1 MDVLEAGM
9 RFGIFYEHQ
18 LPRPWEPDS
27 EHRLLQ
33 DALEQIE
40 LADKS
45 GIDYVWEVEHHFLEE
60 YSHSSAPEVFLAAAS
75 QRTSRIRLGHGIVQ
89 APALVNHPARI
100 AERIATLDLISN
112 GRVEFGTGEAS
123 SASELGGFGVPRD
136 AKRAMW
142 EESLDAVTRMLT
154 EEPFA
159 GYDGTYLRM
168 PPRNVVPKPMQ
179 RPHPPLWVACSRR
192 ETIHL
197 AGRSG
202 IGALSF
208 SFAEPEEAAR
218 WVSEYYGLIE
228 SEECMPRGFAVN
240 PNIAVVLPMMLH
252 TDEATA
258 IERGIDGAHFFGY
271 SLGHFY
277 GTQHL
282 VGGTDLWASFSSD
295 RAERG
300 FAREIVAPTAAP
312 LAVRLLEAG
321 LGSLRGAVGTPGQVS
336 DLIARYEQ
344 AGVDQ
349 VMFVMQAGKNAHE
362 HICESIELFA
372 KEVLPRFAEGRQEKE
387 AAKSERLAAAAER
400 ALARRDGPR
409 TLAAPYLIDETRE
422 NASVGAAG
430 TGQQPASVRA
440 LAAAVRDVTR
450 ASMRKRAQA
459 GAKLAVSRASDRR
472 LEQIFGSA
480 AAQRTLFGMMASRFQ
495 ADRAAGFSG
504 AICYDLTQAGAPGA
518 PAVPGGSPR
527 AWTIDI
533 SGERAGVRA
542 GRPQHAAVTIGVGVA
557 DFIRLVTGGTNAF
570 DLIAAG
576 KLTLDGDMAV
586 AARLGDMF
594 AGESPY

>member
-1 MDVLEAGM
+1 M

-18 LPRPWEPDS
+18 LPRPWDPAS

-75 QRTSRIRLGHGIVQ
+75 QRTSKIRLGHGIVQ

-100 AERIATLDLISN
+100 AERIATLDLVSN

-142 EESLDAVTRMLT
+142 EESLDAVTRMLV

-159 GYDGTYLRM
+159 GYDGTYMRM
-168 PPRNVVPKPMQ
+168 PPRNVVPKPLQ

-197 AGRSG
+197 AARSG
-202 IGALSF
+202 VGALSF
-208 SFAEPEEAAR
+208 SFAEPEDAAR
-218 WVSEYYGLIE
+218 WVSEYYRLIE
-228 SEECMPRGFAVN
+228 SDECVPRGFAVN
-240 PNIAVVLPMMLH
+240 PNVAIVLPMMLH
-252 TDEATA
+252 PDEATA

-277 GTQHL
+277 GAQHL
-282 VGGTDLWASFSSD
+282 VGGTDLWSSFGAE
-295 RAERG
+295 RAEHG
-300 FAREIVAPTAAP
+300 FAREIIAPTAAP

-321 LGSLRGAVGTPGQVS
+321 LGSLRGAIGTPDQVS
-336 DLIARYEQ
+336 DLVARYEQ

-349 VMFVMQAGKNAHE
+349 VMFVMQAGKNSHE

-372 KEVLPRFAEGRQEKE
+372 KAVLPRFAEGRQEKE
-387 AAKSERLAAAAER
+387 DAKAERLADATER
-400 ALARRDGPR
+400 ALTRRAGPR
-409 TLAAPYLIDETRE
+409 TLSAPYLIDETRE
-422 NASVGAAG
+422 NAWVGLPAAG
-430 TGQQPASVRA
+430 HAPAGLRQLSAGAGA
-440 LAAAVRDVTR
+440 LAVGTV
-450 ASMRKRAQA
+450 RKRARS
-459 GAKLAVSRASDRR
+459 GARRAVGRASDQR

-480 AAQRTLFGMMASRFQ
+480 GAQRALFAMMASRFQ
-495 ADRAAGFSG
+495 PDRAAGFSG
-504 AICYDLTQAGAPGA
+504 AICYELRQIRETRR
-518 PAVPGGSPR
+518 PGGVSR
-527 AWTIDI
+527 AWTIEVT
-533 SGERAGVRA
+533 GEHARVREGKA
-542 GRPQHAAVTIGVGVA
+542 VRPAVTIAVGLA
-557 DFIRLVTGGTNAF
+557 DFIRLVTGATSPF

-576 KLTLDGDMAV
+576 TLAIEGDMAV

-594 AGESPY
+594 GGESAY

>member
-1 MDVLEAGM
+1 
-9 RFGIFYEHQ
+9 
-18 LPRPWEPDS
+18 
-27 EHRLLQ
+27 
-33 DALEQIE
+33 
-40 LADKS
+40 
-45 GIDYVWEVEHHFLEE
+45 
-60 YSHSSAPEVFLAAAS
+60 
-75 QRTSRIRLGHGIVQ
+75 
-89 APALVNHPARI
+89 
-100 AERIATLDLISN
+100 
-112 GRVEFGTGEAS
+112 
-123 SASELGGFGVPRD
+123 
-136 AKRAMW
+136 
-142 EESLDAVTRMLT
+142 
-154 EEPFA
+154 
-159 GYDGTYLRM
+159 
-168 PPRNVVPKPMQ
+168 
-179 RPHPPLWVACSRR
+179 
-192 ETIHL
+192 
-197 AGRSG
+197 
-202 IGALSF
+202 GALSF

-218 WVSEYYGLIE
+218 WVSEYYRLIE
-228 SEECMPRGFAVN
+228 SEECVPRGFAVN

-480 AAQRTLFGMMASRFQ
+480 AAQRTLFAMMASRFQ

-504 AICYDLTQAGAPGA
+504 AICYDLTQAGAAGA